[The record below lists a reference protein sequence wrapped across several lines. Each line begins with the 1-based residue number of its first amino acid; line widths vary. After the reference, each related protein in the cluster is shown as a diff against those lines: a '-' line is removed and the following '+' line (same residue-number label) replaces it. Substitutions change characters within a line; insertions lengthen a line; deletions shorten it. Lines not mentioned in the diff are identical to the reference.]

1 MQSFMTYLDQLA
13 CLFEQM
19 DQAYG
24 QVCRQSGFVCRGCQ
38 DNCCGTRFYHHTLIE
53 YLYLKVGLDSLS
65 EQAREAV
72 RQRAD
77 QAHHQMRRDD
87 AQGRKQ
93 RIMCPLNQDG
103 RCILYARRPM
113 ICRLHGVPHQLRRP
127 DGRLQIGPGCGDF
140 ELQCPGS
147 VPARLDR
154 TPLYTTLADLERRL
168 RQRTGVMTRIRM
180 TVAEMLVDE
189 SIEIPGLLNPKD

>member
-53 YLYLKVGLDSLS
+53 YLYLRVGLDSLS
-65 EQAREAV
+65 DQAREAV

-77 QAHHQMRRDD
+77 QAHLQMRRDD

-140 ELQCPGS
+140 ELQCRGS

-154 TPLYTTLADLERRL
+154 TPLYTALADLERRL
-168 RQRTGVMTRIRM
+168 RQHTGVMTRIRM

-189 SIEIPGLLNPKD
+189 RIGISGLLNPKD